1 MNPTTK
7 VVALVH
13 ERYADFGP
21 KLAHEKLV
29 EVHGIR
35 VGRETLRGWLT
46 EAGIWLP
53 RAERTLRVH
62 QPRHRRQCLGELVQ
76 IDGCDHEWFEARA
89 DRCTA
94 LVYVDDATGK
104 LMETLALAG
113 RRVRLHESADGQVE
127 IRYAGNLLPY
137 TLLDKQPLVAP
148 GEIVENKRLG
158 AVLLVISAGQEERDQ
173 RRMASKKLTL
183 RQKERLGATRSQLG
197 RIPNAPL
204 VPSPPGPGPDRLAQ
218 ALAATQMGAGCG
230 PVMADFFAKF
240 TAEQKARRK
249 KYNDI
254 SNQRKRDRELLALK
268 TQADLSR
275 RVVGGGGAAPQ
286 PGVDA
291 SASLRAVDAR

>member
-1 MNPTTK
+1 MTRNL
-7 VVALVH
+7 VVH
-13 ERYADFGP
+13 FR
-21 KLAHEKLV
+21 
-29 EVHGIR
+29 R
-35 VGRETLRGWLT
+35 VSFL
-46 EAGIWLP
+46 IVP
-53 RAERTLRVH
+53 S
-62 QPRHRRQCLGELVQ
+62 P
-76 IDGCDHEWFEARA
+76 
-89 DRCTA
+89 
-94 LVYVDDATGK
+94 
-104 LMETLALAG
+104 ETLALAG

-158 AVLLVISAGQEERDQ
+158 AVLSVISAGQEERDQ

-183 RQKERLGATRSQLG
+183 RQREHLRATRSQLG
-197 RIPNAPL
+197 RITNVPL
-204 VPSPPGPGPDRLAQ
+204 VPTPPGPGTDRLAQ

-275 RVVGGGGAAPQ
+275 QVVGGGREALQ
-286 PGVDA
+286 PGVDG
-291 SASLRAVDAR
+291 SAGLRAVEAR